1 MAENINLDLAEYN
14 AFGPWAYEISDKYPL
29 PRLFAPYFTAD
40 DKAVIKIKVPRE
52 IERRN
57 ADPGMDLYDF
67 VVALYEDRLLVLERQ
82 DDKVKEHQIALKDFK
97 GVRIYENLLKGGYTI
112 FSAREAISFPFNGV
126 SVDLFQKLTDLL
138 LEKTQGGSACDIT
151 SLPVTKTEPQSM
163 LLINMLHD
171 LQMKMPDIRIGA
183 VQKSADVHRKGA
195 TQNMIER
202 MLWGEMNPEAL
213 HLYTDKYLVVLEN
226 GVFPNRVGM
235 QEFGY
240 TQTIIPL
247 NRIDKIEVAPSEEYS
262 LLEESRLSLGP
273 DQIVYHYEVD
283 NEEVAAFYNALK

>member
-1 MAENINLDLAEYN
+1 MAGNISFETAEYN
-14 AFGPWAYEISDKYPL
+14 AFGPWAYEISDRHPL

-40 DKAVIKIKVPRE
+40 DKAVMKIKIPRE

-57 ADPGMDLYDF
+57 AKPGMDLYDY
-67 VVALYEDRLLVLERQ
+67 VVALYEDRILVLKREG
-82 DDKVKEHQIALKDFK
+82 DTVLEKQIPLEELK
-97 GVRIYENLLKGGYTI
+97 GVRIYQNLLKGGYTI
-112 FSAREAISFPFNGV
+112 FSARGSISFPFNSV
-126 SVDLFQKLTDLL
+126 SLDLFQKLTNLSF
-138 LEKTQGGSACDIT
+138 ERVKTQCRDIS
-151 SLPVTKTEPQSM
+151 SLPVTETAPESM

-171 LQMKMPDIRIGA
+171 TEMKLPGVRVGA

-213 HLYTDKYLVVLEN
+213 HLYTDQYLIVLEN
-226 GVFPNRVGM
+226 GVFPNHVGM

-247 NRIDKIEVAPSEEYS
+247 NCIDGIEVAHSEEYS
-262 LLEESRLSLGP
+262 LLEEARLTLGP
-273 DQIVYHYEVD
+273 DRVAYHYEID

>member
-1 MAENINLDLAEYN
+1 MAGNTNLDLAEYN
-14 AFGPWAYEISDKYPL
+14 AFGPWAYEISEKNPL

-40 DKAVIKIKVPRE
+40 DKAVIKIKIPRE

-57 ADPGMDLYDF
+57 GKPGMDLYDY
-67 VVALYEDRLLVLERQ
+67 VVALYEDRILILKREDGTVLEKQ
-82 DDKVKEHQIALKDFK
+82 IPLKEFK
-97 GVRIYENLLKGGYTI
+97 GVRIYQNLLKGGYTI
-112 FSAREAISFPFNGV
+112 FSARGSISFPFNSV
-126 SVDLFQKLTDLL
+126 SLDLFRKLTNLV
-138 LEKTQGGSACDIT
+138 LERVKSQVRDVS
-151 SLPVTKTEPQSM
+151 SLPVTETAPESM

-171 LQMKMPDIRIGA
+171 TEMKMPDIRVGA

-213 HLYTDKYLVVLEN
+213 HLYTDQYLIVFEN
-226 GVFPNRVGM
+226 GVFPNHVGM

-247 NRIDKIEVAPSEEYS
+247 DRIDGIEVAHSEEYS
-262 LLEESRLSLGP
+262 LLEESRLTLGQ
-273 DQIVYHYEVD
+273 DRIAYHFEID
-283 NEEVAAFYNALK
+283 NEEVSAFYNELK

>member
-1 MAENINLDLAEYN
+1 MAGNISFETAEYN
-14 AFGPWAYEISDKYPL
+14 AFGPWAYEISDRYPL

-40 DKAVIKIKVPRE
+40 DKAVMKIKIPRE

-57 ADPGMDLYDF
+57 AEPGMDLYDY
-67 VVALYEDRLLVLERQ
+67 VVALYEDRLLVLKREGDTVLEKQ
-82 DDKVKEHQIALKDFK
+82 IPLKEFK
-97 GVRIYENLLKGGYTI
+97 GVRIYQNLLKGGYTI
-112 FSAREAISFPFNGV
+112 FSARGSISFPFNSV
-126 SVDLFQKLTDLL
+126 SLDLFQKLTNLS
-138 LEKTQGGSACDIT
+138 LERVKPQGRDI
-151 SLPVTKTEPQSM
+151 SNLPVTETAPESM

-171 LQMKMPDIRIGA
+171 VEMKLPGVRVGA

-213 HLYTDKYLVVLEN
+213 HLYTDRYLIVLEN
-226 GVFPNRVGM
+226 GVFPNHVGM

-247 NRIDKIEVAPSEEYS
+247 SCIDGIEVAHSEEYS
-262 LLEESRLSLGP
+262 LLEAARLTLGP
-273 DQIVYHYEVD
+273 DRVAYHYEID

>member
-1 MAENINLDLAEYN
+1 MAGNISFETAEYN
-14 AFGPWAYEISDKYPL
+14 AFGPWAYEISDRYPL

-40 DKAVIKIKVPRE
+40 DKAVMKIKIPRE

-57 ADPGMDLYDF
+57 AEPGMDLYDY
-67 VVALYEDRLLVLERQ
+67 VVALYEDRLLVLKREGDTVLEKQ
-82 DDKVKEHQIALKDFK
+82 IPLKEFK
-97 GVRIYENLLKGGYTI
+97 GVRIYQNLLKGGYTI
-112 FSAREAISFPFNGV
+112 FSARGSISFPFNSV
-126 SVDLFQKLTDLL
+126 SLDLFQKLTNLS
-138 LEKTQGGSACDIT
+138 LERVKPQGRDI
-151 SLPVTKTEPQSM
+151 SNLPVTETAPESM

-171 LQMKMPDIRIGA
+171 VEMKLPGVRVGA

-213 HLYTDKYLVVLEN
+213 HLYTDRYLIVLEN
-226 GVFPNRVGM
+226 GVFPNHVGM

-247 NRIDKIEVAPSEEYS
+247 SCIDGIEVAHSEEYS
-262 LLEESRLSLGP
+262 LLEEAGLTLGP
-273 DQIVYHYEVD
+273 DRVAYHYEID
-283 NEEVAAFYNALK
+283 NEEVARFYNALK

>member
-1 MAENINLDLAEYN
+1 MAGNSNLDLAEYN
-14 AFGPWAYEISDKYPL
+14 AFGPWAYEVSDKYPL

-40 DKAVIKIKVPRE
+40 DKTVIKIKIPRE

-57 ADPGMDLYDF
+57 AEPGMDLYDY
-67 VVALYEDRLLVLERQ
+67 VVALYEDRILVLKREEGTVLEKQ
-82 DDKVKEHQIALKDFK
+82 IPLKEFK
-97 GVRIYENLLKGGYTI
+97 GVRIYQNLLKGGYTI
-112 FSAREAISFPFNGV
+112 FSARGSISFPFNSV
-126 SVDLFQKLTDLL
+126 SLDLFQKLTNLVLDRV
-138 LEKTQGGSACDIT
+138 KSQARDVS
-151 SLPVTKTEPQSM
+151 SLPVTETAPESM

-171 LQMKMPDIRIGA
+171 AEMKRPDIHVGA
-183 VQKSADVHRKGA
+183 VQKSADVHRKCA

-213 HLYTDKYLVVLEN
+213 HLYTDQYLIVFEN

-247 NRIDKIEVAPSEEYS
+247 DQIDGIEVAHSEDYS
-262 LLEESRLSLGP
+262 LLEESRLILGQ
-273 DQIVYHYEVD
+273 DRIAYHFEID
-283 NEEVAAFYNALK
+283 NEEVARFYNALK

>member
-1 MAENINLDLAEYN
+1 MAGNISFETAEYN
-14 AFGPWAYEISDKYPL
+14 AFGPWAYEISDRYPL

-40 DKAVIKIKVPRE
+40 DKAVMKIKIPRE

-57 ADPGMDLYDF
+57 AAPGMDLYDY
-67 VVALYEDRLLVLERQ
+67 VVALYEDRLLVLKREGDTVLEKQ
-82 DDKVKEHQIALKDFK
+82 IPLKEFK
-97 GVRIYENLLKGGYTI
+97 GVRIYQNLLKGGYTI
-112 FSAREAISFPFNGV
+112 FSARGSISFPFNSV
-126 SVDLFQKLTDLL
+126 SLDLFQKLTNLS
-138 LEKTQGGSACDIT
+138 LERVKTQGRDI
-151 SLPVTKTEPQSM
+151 SNLPVTETAPESM

-171 LQMKMPDIRIGA
+171 VEMKLPDVRAGA

-213 HLYTDKYLVVLEN
+213 HLYTDRYLIVLEN
-226 GVFPNRVGM
+226 GVFPNHVGM

-247 NRIDKIEVAPSEEYS
+247 SCIDGIEVAHSEEYS
-262 LLEESRLSLGP
+262 LLEEAGLTLGP
-273 DQIVYHYEVD
+273 DRVAYHYEID

>member
-1 MAENINLDLAEYN
+1 MAGNVNLDLAEYN
-14 AFGPWAYEISDKYPL
+14 AFGPWAYEISEKYPL
-29 PRLFAPYFTAD
+29 PPLFAPYFTAD
-40 DKAVIKIKVPRE
+40 DKAVIKIKIPRE

-57 ADPGMDLYDF
+57 AEPGMDLYDY
-67 VVALYEDRLLVLERQ
+67 VVALYEDRLLVLKREGGTVLEKQ
-82 DDKVKEHQIALKDFK
+82 IPLKEFK
-97 GVRIYENLLKGGYTI
+97 GVRIYQNLLKGGYTI
-112 FSAREAISFPFNGV
+112 FSARGSISFPFNSV
-126 SVDLFQKLTDLL
+126 SLDLFRKLTNLV
-138 LEKTQGGSACDIT
+138 LERVKSQVRDIS
-151 SLPVTKTEPQSM
+151 SLPVTETAPESM

-171 LQMKMPDIRIGA
+171 TEMKLPDIRVGA

-213 HLYTDKYLVVLEN
+213 HLYTDQYLIVFEN

-247 NRIDKIEVAPSEEYS
+247 DQIDGIEVAHSEEYS
-262 LLEESRLSLGP
+262 LLEESRLILGQ
-273 DQIVYHYEVD
+273 DRIAYHFEID
-283 NEEVAAFYNALK
+283 NEEVARFYNALK

>member
-1 MAENINLDLAEYN
+1 MAGNISFETAEYN
-14 AFGPWAYEISDKYPL
+14 AFGPWAYEISDRHPL

-40 DKAVIKIKVPRE
+40 DKAVMKIKIPRE

-57 ADPGMDLYDF
+57 AKPGMDLYDY
-67 VVALYEDRLLVLERQ
+67 VVALYEDRILVLKREG
-82 DDKVKEHQIALKDFK
+82 DTVLEKQIPLEELK
-97 GVRIYENLLKGGYTI
+97 GVRIYQNLLKGGYTI
-112 FSAREAISFPFNGV
+112 FSARGSISFPFNSV
-126 SVDLFQKLTDLL
+126 SLDLFQKLTNLSF
-138 LEKTQGGSACDIT
+138 ERVKTQCRDIS
-151 SLPVTKTEPQSM
+151 SLPVTETAPESM

-171 LQMKMPDIRIGA
+171 TEMKLPGVRVGA

-213 HLYTDKYLVVLEN
+213 HLYTDQYLIVLEN
-226 GVFPNRVGM
+226 GVFPNHVGM

-247 NRIDKIEVAPSEEYS
+247 NGIDGIEVAHSEEYS
-262 LLEESRLSLGP
+262 LLEEARLTLGP
-273 DQIVYHYEVD
+273 DRVAYHYEID
-283 NEEVAAFYNALK
+283 NEEVATFYNALK